1 VRRFPILI
9 CVLVVAG
16 VSLLGCSG
24 SSNGTTSNALT
35 IGMAPASV
43 NVPVGL
49 TAQFTATVTGSTN
62 KGVTWQV
69 NGTTGGNS
77 TLGTISTTGLYTAP
91 ATVPS
96 PATMTIKAT
105 AQADN
110 KTSATA
116 TVTVIPAALVTVSPG
131 LVSVPAGGTQS
142 FTANVAGNQTN
153 QVTWQ
158 VNGVIGGSSATGTIT
173 TLGVYTAPLSPPPGG
188 SVTITAV
195 ALNSQNTSG
204 SATATITFS
213 NASLRGSYAFA
224 VSGSNATGLFAV
236 AGSFQA
242 DGNGNLTSGVEDV
255 NNSGVIA
262 TNVALTGTYSVG
274 PDGRGSAQINT
285 SSGTSN
291 LRFALVSN
299 LHALVVRF
307 DGNATGTGAFDAQD
321 ASAFS
326 TAAIQG
332 KYAFNFSGIDG
343 FGNPLT
349 FGGAF
354 SADGGGGITSGAGDA
369 NDGGAVSANL
379 ALTGSYGVGS
389 NGRGTATI
397 TSSLGS
403 FHFSFY
409 IVRSGVLKFVGLDIT
424 PLLSG
429 EVLSQPFG
437 PLSVSTLSGNFVFT
451 VGGASGAGPLAA
463 GGFFFA
469 DGNGNLQNGIE
480 DFNNNG
486 VATLN
491 QAFTG
496 TYSISSNGRGTAT
509 LNTPLGTF
517 HFAVY
522 PAANGVVELLE
533 MDTGVVSSGAANA
546 QLATSL
552 STAILKGSL
561 ALSFDGVNSGGAMDA
576 VVQLTADGA
585 GNWQGTL
592 DLNNHGTLSS
602 GAQASGTNTVAS
614 NGRGTATLQTSAGTR
629 HLVIFHTG
637 GPTILFIGTDAS
649 EVIVG
654 QLAKQF

>member
-1 VRRFPILI
+1 VRPFFILTCI
-9 CVLVVAG
+9 LVVAG
-16 VSLLGCSG
+16 VSLLGCGGPSNG
-24 SSNGTTSNALT
+24 TSSNGLT
-35 IGMAPASV
+35 IGLTPASA

-62 KGVTWQV
+62 KGVTWQI

-91 ATVPS
+91 TTVPS
-96 PATMTIKAT
+96 PASMTITAT

-116 TVTVIPAALVTVSPG
+116 AVTVIPAVLVTVSPAA
-131 LVSVPAGGTQS
+131 VTVPAGGAQT

-153 QVTWQ
+153 QVTWE
-158 VNGVIGGSSATGTIT
+158 VNGIIGGNSATGTIT

-204 SATATITFS
+204 SARATITFS
-213 NASLRGSYAFA
+213 NASLQGSYAFFI
-224 VSGSNATGLFAV
+224 SGSNGTGPFAV

-255 NNSGVIA
+255 NDSGTVT
-262 TNVALTGTYSVG
+262 TNVSLTGAYSVG
-274 PDGRGSAQINT
+274 PDGRGTAQIVA

-307 DGNATGTGAFDAQD
+307 DGNATGIGAIDAQD

-332 KYAFNFSGIDG
+332 QYAFNFAGFDG
-343 FGNPLT
+343 LGNRMT

-354 SADGGGGITSGAGDA
+354 SADGGGGIASGAGDA
-369 NDGGAVSANL
+369 NDGGTVSANL
-379 ALTGSYGVGS
+379 ALSGSYGVGS

-409 IVRSGVLKFVGLDIT
+409 IVRSGILKFVGLDAA

-429 EVLSQPFG
+429 DALSQPSG
-437 PLSVSTLSGNFVFT
+437 PLSVGTLSGNFVFT
-451 VGGASGAGPLAA
+451 VQGASGAAPLAA
-463 GGFFFA
+463 GGVFSA
-469 DGNGNLQNGIE
+469 DGSGNLQNGIV

-491 QAFTG
+491 QAFAG
-496 TYSISSNGRGTAT
+496 TYSLASSGRGTAS

-517 HFAVY
+517 QFAVY
-522 PAANGVVELLE
+522 PAANGVVELLGI
-533 MDTGVVSSGAANA
+533 DAGVVISGAANA
-546 QLATSL
+546 QLPASF
-552 STAILKGSL
+552 STAILKGSE
-561 ALSFDGVNSGGAMDA
+561 AMSFDGLDSGGAIDSVA
-576 VVQLTADGA
+576 QLTADGA
-585 GNWQGTL
+585 GNWQGAL
-592 DLNNHGTLSS
+592 DQNDHGTLST
-602 GAQASGTNTVAS
+602 GTQASGTYTVAP

-637 GPTILFIGTDAS
+637 GQAIFFIGTDAS
-649 EVIVG
+649 EIIAG
-654 QLAKQF
+654 RLEKQF